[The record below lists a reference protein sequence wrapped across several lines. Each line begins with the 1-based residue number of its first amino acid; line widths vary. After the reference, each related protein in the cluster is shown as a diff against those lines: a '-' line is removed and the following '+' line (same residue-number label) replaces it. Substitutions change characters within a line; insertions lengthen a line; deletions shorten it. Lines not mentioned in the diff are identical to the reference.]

1 MATSTIRKN
10 NNLLYTDPDDVYALP
25 VSVLPNG
32 GIYERTDNRLFG
44 WDMRAAIS
52 YNDVFN
58 EDHIVNFY
66 GGMETNSN
74 DRHSTW
80 FRGWGMQYSMGEI
93 ANYA

>member
-1 MATSTIRKN
+1 
-10 NNLLYTDPDDVYALP
+10 
-25 VSVLPNG
+25 
-32 GIYERTDNRLFG
+32 
-44 WDMRAAIS
+44 MRAAIS

-93 ANYA
+93 ANYAYQVFKKV